1 MYHGPLEKRT
11 ILNAEE
17 VGAWITVSR
26 KEFKMRRLILVPL
39 ILVIVLAMVTPN
51 THAAKIKLTFVFADH
66 FPADAESLGMSRTG
80 NLLQV
85 GAFIVP
91 GDSPIAEVTARNLD
105 TGLVLKLNQI
115 KLGPIYKNL
124 LYEATPFP
132 YFDPSKH
139 NGVWQIKVRDESGKI
154 AFAKTHR
161 LDKEM
166 AMPFVRN
173 IQASGNQLAPTIS
186 WDVPNKEDV
195 PAGCE
200 IRYQVR
206 LIKHMR
212 AQFYKS
218 KKPQSDTAHKIP
230 EGVLKPE
237 DIADTLIRI
246 ECQCLDADVTEH
258 AKALELR
265 SETFQSLKEALG
277 LGPMN

>member
-1 MYHGPLEKRT
+1 
-11 ILNAEE
+11 LNVIIREE
-17 VGAWITVSR
+17 V
-26 KEFKMRRLILVPL
+26 EMRRLILVPL
-39 ILVIVLAMVTPN
+39 FLVISLAMATPN
-51 THAAKIKLTFVFADH
+51 THAAAIKLTFVFADH
-66 FPADAESLGMSRTG
+66 FPADAESLGASRTG

-91 GDSPIAEVTARNLD
+91 GDSPIKEVTAKNLD

-115 KLGPIYKNL
+115 KLGPIYRDL

-139 NGVWQIKVRDESGKI
+139 KGVWEIRVKDESGKEAI
-154 AFAKTHR
+154 AKTHR
-161 LDKEM
+161 LDKEE

-173 IQASGNQLAPTIS
+173 IQASGNQLAPAIT
-186 WDVPNKEDV
+186 WDAPKEEDI

-206 LIKHMR
+206 LIKHVL

-218 KKPQSDTAHKIP
+218 KKPQSDTKHEIP
-230 EGVLKPE
+230 EGFLTPE
-237 DIADTLIRI
+237 DIADTFIRI
-246 ECQCLDADVTEH
+246 ECQCLEAGEEEH
-258 AKALELR
+258 GKPLELR

-277 LGPMN
+277 Q

>member
-1 MYHGPLEKRT
+1 MK
-11 ILNAEE
+11 
-17 VGAWITVSR
+17 
-26 KEFKMRRLILVPL
+26 RLILVPL
-39 ILVIVLAMVTPN
+39 FLVIILAMATPD
-51 THAAKIKLTFVFADH
+51 THAATIKLTFVFADH

-85 GAFIVP
+85 GAFVVP

-105 TGLVLKLNQI
+105 TGLFLKLNQI
-115 KLGPIYKNL
+115 ELGPIYKYL

-139 NGVWQIKVRDESGKI
+139 NGVWQIKVKDESGKI
-154 AFAKTHR
+154 AIAKTHR
-161 LDKEM
+161 LEKEE

-173 IQASGNQLAPTIS
+173 IQASGNQLAPTIT
-186 WDVPNKEDV
+186 WDAPKKEDV

-218 KKPQSDTAHKIP
+218 KKRQSDTKHEIP
-230 EGVLKPE
+230 EGFLKPE

-246 ECQCLDADVTEH
+246 ECQCLKADVKEEPKPT
-258 AKALELR
+258 ELR

-277 LGPMN
+277 LGPIN